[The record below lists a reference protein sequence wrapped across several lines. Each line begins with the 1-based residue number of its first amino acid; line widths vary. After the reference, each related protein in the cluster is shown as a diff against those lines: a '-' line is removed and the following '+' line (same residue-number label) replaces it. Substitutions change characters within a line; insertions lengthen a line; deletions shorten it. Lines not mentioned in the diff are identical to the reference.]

1 MVADTPTL
9 AFGAVAA
16 AMATAAFAWVL
27 RPLLARHRRVVL
39 AVAAAVPLAAAALYA
54 FLGNVRALDEAR
66 TVDAATA
73 METLPA
79 TVLRDDLVAQ
89 LARNPRDARG
99 WVMLARLDLAQDRF
113 ADAARA
119 YERALATSPKADNDP
134 TLWCEY
140 ADALGMAQGGSLAGR
155 PREIVSKA
163 LAREPTHPKALE
175 MAGSGAYD
183 ERDYASAARHWRVL
197 LAQLGPGSPEAQELT
212 AAIASAELLV
222 AAGAQSRGEL
232 LYETNCVSCHTKEI
246 HWRDRKLVT
255 DWASL
260 TAQTRRWQRNAGLGW
275 SDEDVEEVARYLN
288 ATIYRFPMEKQTG

>member
-1 MVADTPTL
+1 MPADSSTL
-9 AFGAVAA
+9 AFVVASA
-16 AMATAAFAWVL
+16 AIATAAFAWVL
-27 RPLLARHRRVVL
+27 RPLLARHRRVLL

-54 FLGNVRALDEAR
+54 FLGDLRAVDEAR

-73 METLPA
+73 METVPA
-79 TVLRDDLVAQ
+79 AELRDDLVAQ

-113 ADAARA
+113 ADAAQA
-119 YERALATSPKADNDP
+119 YERALAVSPKADGDP

-155 PREIVSKA
+155 PREIVLKA
-163 LAREPTHPKALE
+163 LARDPTHPKALE
-175 MAGSGAYD
+175 MAGSSAYD
-183 ERDYASAARHWRVL
+183 ERDYAGAARHWRAL
-197 LAQLGPGSPEAQELT
+197 LAQLAAGSQEAQELT
-212 AAIASAELLV
+212 AAITSAELLV
-222 AAGAQSRGEL
+222 AAGEPSRGEL

-260 TAQTRRWQRNAGLGW
+260 TAQTRRWQSNAGLRW